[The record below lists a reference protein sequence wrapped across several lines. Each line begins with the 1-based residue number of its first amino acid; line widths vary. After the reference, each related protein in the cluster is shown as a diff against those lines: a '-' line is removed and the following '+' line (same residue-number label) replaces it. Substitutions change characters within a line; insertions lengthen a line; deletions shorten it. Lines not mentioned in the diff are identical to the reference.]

1 MFFKLIIL
9 LVTIGFVVWAVKSRI
24 EIRRKRVTENVE
36 VAEASP
42 MSVAIGEL
50 VAIAGGIYI
59 SLVLI
64 VSFLKMQIPER
75 VCWFNVSLDP
85 LAMIAVIAALLQP
98 IVILFYCK
106 IKK

>member
-1 MFFKLIIL
+1 MFFKLILL
-9 LVTIGFVVWAVKSRI
+9 LVIIGLIVWAIKSRI
-24 EIRRKRVTENVE
+24 DIRRKRITENVE
-36 VAEASP
+36 TAEASP
-42 MSVAIGEL
+42 MSVAIAEL

-75 VCWFNVSLDP
+75 VYWFNVSLDP

-98 IVILFYCK
+98 IIILFYYR